1 MKYDAI
7 IIGGGYAGMSKAVE
21 LQKQGQNCL
30 VINKGVSLYGFS
42 PDEFESLGGTVLKND
57 EVVSASVQDNEVK
70 SVFTANLGAMALE
83 AERFFLATGKFF
95 AGGLKSD
102 MNSIYEPLFG
112 LDVEYDRDISKWFG
126 DKFADDQPFM
136 HFCVKTDAGGNALK
150 DGKPIKNLFP
160 IGDISAK

>member
-42 PDEFESLGGTVLKND
+42 PDEFESLGGTVLKSD

-112 LDVEYDRDISKWFG
+112 LDVEYDKDSSKWFG

>member
-1 MKYDAI
+1 
-7 IIGGGYAGMSKAVE
+7 MSKAVE

-42 PDEFESLGGTVLKND
+42 PDEFESLGGTVLKSD

-112 LDVEYDRDISKWFG
+112 LDVEYDKDSSKWFG